1 MVRRGAQAADVL
13 FKKNIRHGRVSGQDN
28 EPGQDGK
35 AGYDASKQ
43 PAHTFRKNGHAVS
56 LRGIGKAGHDVRA
69 CSFLGVQGTASG
81 KDGAVPGKSPPGDA
95 RRSEINGQHTG
106 LRAPGERRMCGG
118 FLLSRQRGV
127 RKLQFRH
134 RTAVRNL
141 TMTGQTPAAADGF
154 RAEHRLL
161 FW

>member
-95 RRSEINGQHTG
+95 VVPRSTASTQVS
-106 LRAPGERRMCGG
+106 APPERDGCAAVFSSPASVVSGSSSSG
-118 FLLSRQRGV
+118 
-127 RKLQFRH
+127 H